1 MNSEKTPLKSR
12 PKTRN
17 APTMELDTIDRAG
30 AALCPKLK
38 GFYQAISQSS
48 ILKIYVSN
56 VEKLNDP

>member
-1 MNSEKTPLKSR
+1 
-12 PKTRN
+12 
-17 APTMELDTIDRAG
+17 MELDTIDRAG

-38 GFYQAISQSS
+38 GFYQAIWQSS